1 MKHLYDKKRLICHKQ
16 TSLEHI
22 LQNVL
27 NIEYFTC
34 DNLKDI
40 FNIHI
45 CGRAYMIKLEN

>member
-1 MKHLYDKKRLICHKQ
+1 MTKKRLIYHKQ

-34 DNLKDI
+34 DKLKDI
-40 FNIHI
+40 HVYVVVHI
-45 CGRAYMIKLEN
+45 

>member
-1 MKHLYDKKRLICHKQ
+1 MKHLYDKKRLIYHKQ

-34 DNLKDI
+34 DKLKDI
-40 FNIHI
+40 SVVVH
-45 CGRAYMIKLEN
+45 MIKLEN